1 MYILIKEMNKIKNVI
16 KLIKYVA
23 IKNKVNI
30 QLI

>member
-16 KLIKYVA
+16 KLIKYVE